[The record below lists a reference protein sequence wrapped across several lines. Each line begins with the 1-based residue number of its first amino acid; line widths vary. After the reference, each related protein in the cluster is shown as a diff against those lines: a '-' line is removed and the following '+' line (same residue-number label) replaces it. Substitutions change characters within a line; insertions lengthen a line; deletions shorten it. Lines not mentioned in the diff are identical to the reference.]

1 MIFPRPLHPG
11 SRVRM
16 IGISGCLHTE
26 NIPAEAEACRQRLE
40 ALGFQVEMDETCQ
53 KQVGYLSGTDRE
65 RADALNRA
73 FLDDTVD
80 AVWCMKGGWGVNRM
94 LPYVD
99 FHVIREH
106 PKAFIGYSDI
116 TSMHLAIRKFAD
128 FVTFHGPMGTSGTWS
143 DAVRNS
149 LLHALSGHPDPVF
162 QDGKLECIRG
172 GSGEGEVIGGNL
184 SLLASS
190 LGTAYAPDTQGKIL
204 FIEEIGEKVYRIDEF
219 LCHLYL
225 AGKLTGLAGLV
236 FGGFTNCT
244 NEYPES
250 GFELRE
256 ILAHW
261 AELAGCP
268 CACGLQCGHIA
279 ENLTLPLG
287 LRYRLDADAGVL
299 CLSERN

>member
-1 MIFPRPLHPG
+1 MILPKPLLPG

-26 NIPAEAEACRQRLE
+26 HVQEEAEACRQRLE
-40 ALGFQVEMDETCQ
+40 ALGFLVEMDRTCIRQ
-53 KQVGYLSGTDRE
+53 TGYLSGEDIE
-65 RADALNRA
+65 RADAMNRA
-73 FLDDTVD
+73 FLDDDVD
-80 AVWCMKGGWGVNRM
+80 GVWCMKGGWGVNRM

-99 FHVIREH
+99 FQAVREH

-116 TSMHLAIRKFAD
+116 TSMHLAIQKDAG
-128 FVTFHGPMGTSGTWS
+128 FVTFHGPMGTSSTWS
-143 DAVRNS
+143 DEVRAS
-149 LLHALSGHPDPVF
+149 LLHALSGHPDAVF
-162 QDGKLECIRG
+162 QKRKLECIRG
-172 GSGEGEVIGGNL
+172 GSGEGEIIGGNL

-190 LGTAYAPDTQGKIL
+190 LGTRYAPDTKGKIL

-225 AGKLTGLAGLV
+225 AGKLTELAGLV
-236 FGGFTNCT
+236 FGGFTNCS

-250 GFELRE
+250 GFELEE

-261 AELAGCP
+261 AGKAGCP

-279 ENLTLPLG
+279 ENYTLPLG